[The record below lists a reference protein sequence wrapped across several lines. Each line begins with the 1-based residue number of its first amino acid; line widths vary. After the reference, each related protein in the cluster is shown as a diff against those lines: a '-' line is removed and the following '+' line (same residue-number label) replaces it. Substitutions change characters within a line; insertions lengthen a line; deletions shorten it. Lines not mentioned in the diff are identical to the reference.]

1 MPHFGA
7 VGVARSASRATRFF
21 FADFHTDNRNPPG
34 FLVLCL
40 PLTPGACYRFCRG
53 HRDNQNVMIH
63 FFEKLIAAIWNRLR
77 GRGRQAWH
85 EGRSLDLGFRVVD
98 GQVTRSH
105 VGVSNTRRTMHI
117 AVLGKTG
124 TGKSFFLRHEMQQ
137 DIEADRGCLFLDFHG
152 DATPDL
158 LRTINA
164 RERRLHKHLH
174 RKLILIEPAD
184 PIVSVG
190 LNPLERGSSTDF
202 VRNAELAEVLTLR
215 WGLDRFGA
223 RTDELLRNSMYLL
236 SANGLTLVEL
246 APLLSNGTFRSTCL
260 KRIDNAE
267 VRQYFEERYD
277 RQSEAMQATMREP
290 ILNKTSTFTADPH
303 FRHIVGQTQST
314 FSLVDAM
321 DQGYW
326 VIVNLDKGRL
336 GAQALT
342 LASLIF
348 TMVKNALFR
357 REKRRLFTIYCDEVQ
372 NLASFG
378 GGIETVLSE
387 ARKFGVG
394 IVSAN
399 QFLEQYPAELRA
411 AILSVGTHV
420 FFQLSSSD
428 AYHIAQALDGGR
440 AMAERL
446 KNLYQRHAIVK
457 TGAERPVEVR
467 VPDVH
472 TPQVDYTD
480 LVNRCR
486 GTWGRSR
493 VLVEREIK
501 ERQEKLAESATEV
514 IHDYE

>member
-1 MPHFGA
+1 LPYSGKCGVFGKWPSIQ
-7 VGVARSASRATRFF
+7 R
-21 FADFHTDNRNPPG
+21 
-34 FLVLCL
+34 
-40 PLTPGACYRFCRG
+40 
-53 HRDNQNVMIH
+53 I
-63 FFEKLIAAIWNRLR
+63 
-77 GRGRQAWH
+77 RQHA
-85 EGRSLDLGFRVVD
+85 
-98 GQVTRSH
+98 
-105 VGVSNTRRTMHI
+105 
-117 AVLGKTG
+117 
-124 TGKSFFLRHEMQQ
+124 
-137 DIEADRGCLFLDFHG
+137 
-152 DATPDL
+152 
-158 LRTINA
+158 
-164 RERRLHKHLH
+164 HL
-174 RKLILIEPAD
+174 EPAD

-223 RTDELLRNSMYLL
+223 RTDELLRNSLYAL
-236 SANGLTLVEL
+236 SANDLTLVEL
-246 APLLSNGTFRSTCL
+246 APLLSNAAFRTACL
-260 KRIDNAE
+260 KGVDNGE
-267 VRQYFEERYD
+267 VRQYFEERYSQ
-277 RQSEAMQATMREP
+277 QSDAMQAVMREP

-314 FSLVDAM
+314 FSLANAM
-321 DQGYW
+321 DEGCW

-348 TMVKNALFR
+348 TMVKHALFR
-357 REKRRLFTIYCDEVQ
+357 REKRSLFTIYCDEVQ

-399 QFLEQYPAELRA
+399 QFLDQYSAELRA

-420 FFQLSSSD
+420 FFQLSSAD
-428 AYHIAQALDGGR
+428 AFHVAQALDGGK
-440 AMAERL
+440 ALAERL

-457 TGAERPVEVR
+457 TGADRPVEIR
-467 VPDVH
+467 VPDVRKPH
-472 TPQVDYTD
+472 VDYTD

-493 VLVEREIK
+493 VVIEREIK
-501 ERQEKLAESATEV
+501 ERQDKIAKSAREV
-514 IHDYE
+514 IHDWE